1 MSDKVLKSSCKMCH
15 GGCGVL
21 AHVRDGEVIKIEGD
35 PDSPLNKGKLCVK
48 GKASLEH
55 LYNPNRLKYP
65 LRRAGKR
72 GEGKWER
79 ISWDE
84 AIDAIASEL
93 LRIRED
99 YGPES
104 VALGTGTGRHHYD
117 FVVRFANA
125 LGTPNWCEPGCA
137 QCFIPRLNVS
147 IITYGDLLV
156 CDYYGEVNPAC
167 ILVWG
172 HNPLVSG
179 PDGEV
184 QFTLRE
190 ALENGS
196 RLIVVD
202 PRRSETAR
210 KAGKWL
216 QLRPGTD
223 GALALAMIN
232 TIIGEELY
240 DRDFVEKWTSGFD
253 ALSERVSRFTPEWA
267 EPVTWVPARDIRE
280 AARTFATTHPAA
292 LDWGVAFEHT
302 PNCFQTGRALA
313 ILPALCGNIDVPG
326 GWIYGTR
333 PMGIFPYLAEN
344 LSRATREK
352 RMGAD
357 DYKVLSGPL
366 AFFPSAHAPTLFH
379 AMRTGE
385 PYPVK
390 AFLIFGNNALVTY
403 ADPRGVRE
411 ALLGLDLLVVA
422 DIYMTPT
429 AELADIV
436 LPAATWLEVDQVQG
450 FPIVADLHILAQ
462 HKVVSVGEARQDE
475 EIMVELAR
483 KMGLETGTESLHEVL
498 DHRLEPL
505 GLTFEEL
512 AEQGHYSPPLRYHKY
527 EETGFFLTPSG
538 KVELYSSMLEG
549 LGYDPLPAWEEPPES
564 PTSTPAVAEEYPLV
578 LTTGARSAQ
587 YFHSEGRQI
596 PSLRKKHPDPLVEM
610 HPETAARYGIP
621 NGAWVWVETIRGRI
635 RQRAKLSEGIDPRVI
650 NVEHGWW
657 FPEEEG
663 PEHGVWDSN
672 ANLLTEGGPPYDP
685 AMGSYQLR
693 ALLCKVYP
701 AEIDDA
707 R

>member
-1 MSDKVLKSSCKMCH
+1 MSDKVIKSSCKMCH

-21 AHVRDGEVIKIEGD
+21 VYVRDGEVVSIEGD
-35 PDSPLNKGKLCVK
+35 PDSPLNRGALCLK

-65 LRRAGKR
+65 MRRLGKR

-84 AIDAIASEL
+84 ALDAIASEL
-93 LRIRED
+93 KRIRDEH
-99 YGPES
+99 GPEAI
-104 VALGTGTGRHHYD
+104 ALGTGTGRHHYD

-137 QCFIPRLNVS
+137 QCFIPRLNAS

-156 CDYYGEVNPAC
+156 CDYFGDVNPAC

-172 HNPLVSG
+172 HNPLVTG

-184 QFTLRE
+184 QFTLRD
-190 ALENGS
+190 ALRRGS
-196 RLIVVD
+196 KLIVVD

-210 KAGKWL
+210 KADIWL

-232 TIIGEELY
+232 AIIEEGLY
-240 DRDFVEKWTSGFD
+240 DWDFVEKWTSGFD
-253 ALSERVSRFTPEWA
+253 ALAERVRSYTPEWA
-267 EPVTWVPARDIRE
+267 ETVTWVPADLIRQ
-280 AARTFATTHPAA
+280 AAHAFSATHPAA

-302 PNCFQTGRALA
+302 PNCFQTARALA
-313 ILPALCGNIDVPG
+313 ILPALTGDIDVPG

-344 LSRATREK
+344 LSREAREK

-357 DYKVLSGPL
+357 KYKVLSGPN
-366 AFFPSAHAPTLFH
+366 AFFPSAHAPTLFR

-403 ADPRGVRE
+403 ADPRKVRE
-411 ALLGLDLLVVA
+411 SLLGLDLLVVA
-422 DIYMTPT
+422 DIYMTPS

-450 FPIVADLHILAQ
+450 FPIVADLHILVQQKAA
-462 HKVVSVGEARQDE
+462 SVGEARQDE
-475 EIMVELAR
+475 EMMIELAR
-483 KMGLETGTESLHEVL
+483 RMGLEVGTESLHEVL
-498 DHRLEPL
+498 DQRLAPL
-505 GLTFEEL
+505 GLDFEGL
-512 AEQGHYSPPLRYHKY
+512 AERGHHSPPLRYKKY
-527 EETGFFLTPSG
+527 EEAGYFLTPSG
-538 KVELYSSMLEG
+538 KVELHSSLLEG
-549 LGYDPLPAWEEPPES
+549 RGYDPLPDWREPPES
-564 PTSTPAVAEEYPLV
+564 PVSAADIAADYPLV
-578 LTTGARSAQ
+578 LTTGARRAQ

-596 PSLRKKHPDPLVEM
+596 ASLREKHPDPLAEI
-610 HPETAARYGIP
+610 HPETADSLGIAD
-621 NGAWVWVETIRGRI
+621 GDWIYIETRRGKI
-635 RQRAKLSEGIDPRVI
+635 AQRARLTSGIDPRVI
-650 NVEHGWW
+650 SAEHGWW

-663 PEHGVWDSN
+663 PEHGVWESN
-672 ANLLTEGGPPYDP
+672 ANLLTDGGPPYDP

-693 ALLCKVYP
+693 ALLCKVYRKK
-701 AEIDDA
+701 E
-707 R
+707 RE